1 MPGWTEEGGALYT
14 CPMPTVLRFDG
25 LRAVVYPSDH
35 RPAHAHVIG
44 GGGEAVFELNCPDG
58 SPSLRDSFGFQ
69 GRALARIASVLAA
82 SLVHLCATWSEIH
95 GSF

>member
-1 MPGWTEEGGALYT
+1 MP
-14 CPMPTVLRFDG
+14 M
-25 LRAVVYPSDH
+25 SS
-35 RPAHAHVIG
+35 G

-58 SPSLRDSFGFQ
+58 PPSLRDSFGFQ

-82 SLVHLCATWSEIH
+82 SLAHLCATWSEIH